1 MATLF
6 KRALWGLIALTA
18 VLIGAGQAGLFAD
31 SPPAGIGVT
40 DGRLAPPSATPN
52 SVSSQAG
59 RYPNHPQRAYASM
72 EPLRFSGDGTVAMQ
86 KLATVMRALPGARVT
101 AQDGDYL
108 RAEVTTRW
116 LGFRDDVEFVL
127 DRSAG
132 VIHFRSASRL
142 GSDDLGVNRAR
153 METVRARFTSP

>member
-1 MATLF
+1 
-6 KRALWGLIALTA
+6 
-18 VLIGAGQAGLFAD
+18 
-31 SPPAGIGVT
+31 
-40 DGRLAPPSATPN
+40 
-52 SVSSQAG
+52 
-59 RYPNHPQRAYASM
+59 M
-72 EPLRFSGDGTVAMQ
+72 EPLRFSGDGAVAMQ
-86 KLATVMRALPGARVT
+86 KLATVMRELPGARVT

-153 METVRARFTSP
+153 METVRARFSSPTVHTPVASAASVRNGPRSRCRGRDTCGADMGGGACAVRAR

>member
-6 KRALWGLIALTA
+6 KRALWALIALTA
-18 VLIGAGQAGLFAD
+18 MLIVAGQASLFAG
-31 SPPAGIGVT
+31 SPPAAMGVSN
-40 DGRLAPPSATPN
+40 GRLAPPSATPN

-59 RYPNHPQRAYASM
+59 LYPDHPQRSYASM
-72 EPLRFSGDGTVAMQ
+72 EPLRFSGDGAAAMQ
-86 KLATVMRALPGARVT
+86 KLATVVRGLPGARVT

-108 RAEVTTRW
+108 RAEATTRW
-116 LGFRDDVEFVL
+116 LGFRDDIEFVL
-127 DRSAG
+127 DRSAS